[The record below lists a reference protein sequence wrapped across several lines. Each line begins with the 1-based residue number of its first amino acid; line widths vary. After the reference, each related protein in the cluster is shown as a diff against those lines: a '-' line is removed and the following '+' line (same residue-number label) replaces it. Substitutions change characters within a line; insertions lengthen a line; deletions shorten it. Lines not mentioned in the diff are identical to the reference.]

1 MASPSQDSN
10 KASSSGNLPPISWED
25 LTAAMQTMIQASVSA
40 SMASAVAS
48 IQSSLATPQIPS
60 SGQTISQ
67 EGISFLTQSAPVSSK
82 PKAIVRY
89 AKSICSNETE
99 VVSPVP
105 TRRPHRVP
113 SALEQVVPIV
123 DTLVAALS
131 SPTSVPSDSEG
142 FPKNPVDKR
151 IEISDR
157 RAFKSASSA
166 LKASVSASLA
176 NRTTVLWRQR
186 FSEVH
191 KFARLPPLLVMP
203 LAMPCNFQLKP

>member
-1 MASPSQDSN
+1 
-10 KASSSGNLPPISWED
+10 
-25 LTAAMQTMIQASVSA
+25 MQTMIQASVSA

-99 VVSPVP
+99 VEIDASPVP